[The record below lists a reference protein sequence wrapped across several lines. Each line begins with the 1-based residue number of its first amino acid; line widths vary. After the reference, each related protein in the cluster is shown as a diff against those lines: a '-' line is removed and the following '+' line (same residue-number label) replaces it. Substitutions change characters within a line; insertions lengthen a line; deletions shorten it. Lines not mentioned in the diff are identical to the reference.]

1 MVAVSP
7 SQPRMP
13 AYGASHGTAQPER
26 LPWPR
31 VIVRMV
37 LIILPGL
44 LIGSF
49 AGATIVGALGVGVLR
64 DHRALTLLMPVV
76 AGLIAGVGLGL
87 LLKPERDR
95 LVAYVLVSAAVDIA
109 VFLLLFGLAQLR
121 APAIAPPAPL
131 SAYLGGPLIAAVA
144 QSLPVVGL
152 WALRI
157 RQQA

>member
-13 AYGASHGTAQPER
+13 AYGASRGTVQTER

-44 LIGSF
+44 LVGSF
-49 AGATIVGALGVGVLR
+49 VGATLVGTLGVGVLR
-64 DHRALTLLMPVV
+64 DHPSITFLMPVV

-87 LLKPERDR
+87 LLKPERNR

-109 VFLLLFGLAQLR
+109 AFLLLFRLAQLR
-121 APAIAPPAPL
+121 APAIAPRAPL

-144 QSLPVVGL
+144 QSLVAVGL

-157 RQQA
+157 RQRA